1 MDQTRIG
8 TFIAVLRKEK
18 GLTQKE
24 LAEQIGISDK
34 TVSKWETGN
43 GMPDIAYLSP
53 LCEVLDINV
62 NELLSGE
69 KLPSEEYLGKAE
81 ENMKHL
87 MQENQNNKN
96 AGRWQGLVGIALLA
110 VAVFLTFGLS
120 QAKIGWYV
128 DCPSIILIVCICAAC
143 VLFSGCRTKYE
154 VVHFLR
160 KTVLPRSG
168 GYGHHGSG
176 ITSFSFRSS
185 CYRTE
190 YCCDGTHAFVCGGG
204 ISCTLRC
211 RDTYGAQE
219 EAELARRLCGY
230 GKRAPGGSPFH
241 RQYKTARTELAGIC
255 Y

>member
-81 ENMKHL
+81 ENMKDL
-87 MQENQNNKN
+87 M
-96 AGRWQGLVGIALLA
+96 QGLVGIALLA
-110 VAVFLTFGLS
+110 VAVFLAFGLS

-160 KTVLPRSG
+160 KTVLPAGLVAMVIMVPALLHSLSDPAAIG
-168 GYGHHGSG
+168 PN
-176 ITSFSFRSS
+176 I
-185 CYRTE
+185 
-190 YCCDGTHAFVCGGG
+190 AVMVL
-204 ISCTLRC
+204 TLL
-211 RDTYGAQE
+211 YAAVAYLVLYV
-219 EAELARRLCGY
+219 AETRMERRR
-230 GKRAPGGSPFH
+230 K
-241 RQYKTARTELAGIC
+241 QN
-255 Y
+255 

>member
-96 AGRWQGLVGIALLA
+96 TGRWQGLAGIALLA
-110 VAVFLTFGLS
+110 VAVFLAFGLS

-128 DCPSIILIVCICAAC
+128 DCPSLILMVCICVAC
-143 VLFSGCRTKYE
+143 VFFSGCRTKYE

-160 KTVLPRSG
+160 KIVLPAGLLVMAIMVPVVIYMLSDPSAIG
-168 GYGHHGSG
+168 PG
-176 ITSFSFRSS
+176 I
-185 CYRTE
+185 
-190 YCCDGTHAFVCGGG
+190 AVMVL
-204 ISCTLRC
+204 TLLYASAAYLVLYIIETRM
-211 RDTYGAQE
+211 E
-219 EAELARRLCGY
+219 RRR
-230 GKRAPGGSPFH
+230 K
-241 RQYKTARTELAGIC
+241 QN
-255 Y
+255 

>member
-96 AGRWQGLVGIALLA
+96 AADAGHGGIALLA

-128 DCPSIILIVCICAAC
+128 DCPS
-143 VLFSGCRTKYE
+143 
-154 VVHFLR
+154 
-160 KTVLPRSG
+160 
-168 GYGHHGSG
+168 
-176 ITSFSFRSS
+176 TS
-185 CYRTE
+185 
-190 YCCDGTHAFVCGGG
+190 
-204 ISCTLRC
+204 L
-211 RDTYGAQE
+211 
-219 EAELARRLCGY
+219 
-230 GKRAPGGSPFH
+230 
-241 RQYKTARTELAGIC
+241 
-255 Y
+255 

>member
-110 VAVFLTFGLS
+110 VAVFLTFGLV
-120 QAKIGWYV
+120 AGEDRV
-128 DCPSIILIVCICAAC
+128 VCGLPVHHPYSSICAAC

-154 VVHFLR
+154 VVHF
-160 KTVLPRSG
+160 
-168 GYGHHGSG
+168 
-176 ITSFSFRSS
+176 
-185 CYRTE
+185 
-190 YCCDGTHAFVCGGG
+190 
-204 ISCTLRC
+204 
-211 RDTYGAQE
+211 
-219 EAELARRLCGY
+219 
-230 GKRAPGGSPFH
+230 
-241 RQYKTARTELAGIC
+241 
-255 Y
+255 